1 MATMEQKAP
10 SVGAS
15 KATVH
20 KNFIGG
26 EWVESH
32 TGRTFENLNPA
43 DTRDVVGV
51 FQRSDAEDVN
61 RAIDAASEAYKKW
74 RLVPAPR
81 RAEMLYKAS
90 EILIGR
96 KEEYA
101 QLMTREM
108 GKVIKETRG
117 DVQEAIDCGYY
128 TAGRRPPPVRPDRA
142 VGVAQQVRHGRAP
155 AAGRLRHDHAVE
167 LSHGD
172 SLRGSSSPR
181 WLPATPP

>member
-1 MATMEQKAP
+1 MAEIF
-10 SVGAS
+10 G
-15 KATVH
+15 
-20 KNFIGG
+20 NFIDGA
-26 EWVESH
+26 WTDVA
-32 TGRTFENLNPA
+32 GRGTFPSINPA
-43 DTRDVVGV
+43 DTRDVVGI

-108 GKVIKETRG
+108 GKVIK
-117 DVQEAIDCGYY
+117 
-128 TAGRRPPPVRPDRA
+128 
-142 VGVAQQVRHGRAP
+142 
-155 AAGRLRHDHAVE
+155 
-167 LSHGD
+167 
-172 SLRGSSSPR
+172 
-181 WLPATPP
+181 